1 MKWKLTARF
10 LLSVLSIVIIV
21 IFVNTAIF
29 MGLLTYR
36 LATDSEGVSATEE
49 EHFVREFQKYIE
61 IKNGATSI
69 RAEGIEQLISL

>member
-36 LATDSEGVSATEE
+36 FVTDSEGAIATQEE
-49 EHFVREFQKYIE
+49 SFVREFQKFIE
-61 IKNGATSI
+61 IKT
-69 RAEGIEQLISL
+69 ETP

>member
-29 MGLLTYR
+29 LGLLTYR
-36 LATDSEGVSATEE
+36 LATDSEGVSATKEE
-49 EHFVREFQKYIE
+49 DFVREFQ
-61 IKNGATSI
+61 N
-69 RAEGIEQLISL
+69 ISR